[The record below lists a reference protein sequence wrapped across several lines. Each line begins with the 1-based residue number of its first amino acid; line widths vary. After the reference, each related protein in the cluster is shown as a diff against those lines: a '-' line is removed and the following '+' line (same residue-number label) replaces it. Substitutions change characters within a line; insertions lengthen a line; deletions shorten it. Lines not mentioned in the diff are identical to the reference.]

1 MDKVIEKKKSKKV
14 GLLIN
19 NGSQMFSNG
28 IIQNAYFMYV
38 CFKQIGIES
47 VFLTHD
53 DSSRLEYKNL
63 PICKI
68 TTNLLEFDPSE
79 FHTIITITRSMGKE
93 LYDHLKSYK
102 VAIVSFICGNTLL
115 HAEEEF
121 VRGPYNN
128 NVTTFI
134 GKGSCVDEAW
144 VIPSYEHSLDYI
156 ETTRGIPGFIVPH
169 LWSPEVLLNHAKQ
182 HYAAN
187 ESDLLY
193 NIAIHTGKKIEI
205 IIMEPNLALFKNS
218 WVPIIAAD
226 KLYKEHPDLIEFVF
240 AFNFPDHNNS
250 WNMADNCYLGSK
262 LRRFKRLSVSE
273 ILKSFNTH
281 ESIPIFLSYQLY
293 NSLNYLYYEILYFGY
308 PLVHNSPDLDGCGY
322 YYPEHNLSKCVEQIL
337 LAYKSHNKNALTY
350 IDKSREYLKRV
361 DPLDPD
367 VCKRWDQM
375 FNSII
380 AKNIN

>member
-1 MDKVIEKKKSKKV
+1 MDKIIEKKKSKKV

-47 VFLTHD
+47 VFLTND
-53 DSSRLEYKNL
+53 EPSKLEYKNL

-79 FHTIITITRSMGKE
+79 FHTIITITRSIGKE
-93 LYDHLKSYK
+93 LYTHLKSHK
-102 VAIVSFICGNTLL
+102 VAVISFICGNTLM
-115 HAEEEF
+115 HSEEEF
-121 VRGPYNN
+121 VRGPYNGM
-128 NVTTFI
+128 TTFI
-134 GKGSCVDEAW
+134 GKGSSADEAW

-156 ETTRGIPGFIVPH
+156 ETTRGVPAFIVPH

-182 HYAAN
+182 HHAAN

-193 NIAIHTGKKIEI
+193 NLARHTGKKIEI
-205 IIMEPNLALFKNS
+205 IIMEPNLALFKNA

-273 ILKSFNTH
+273 ILKSFNEH

-337 LAYKSHNKNALTY
+337 LAYKSHNKQLNTY

-367 VCKRWDQM
+367 VCKTWDQM
-375 FNSII
+375 FNSVI